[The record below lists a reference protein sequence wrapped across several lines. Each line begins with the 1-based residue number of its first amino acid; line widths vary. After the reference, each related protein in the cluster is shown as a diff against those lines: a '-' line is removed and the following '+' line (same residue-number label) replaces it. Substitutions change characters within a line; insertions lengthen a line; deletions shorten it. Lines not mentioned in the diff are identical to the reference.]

1 MSSTTPSSP
10 ASHSHALIAVSIKN
24 AQQHSPARP
33 TPQLELQ
40 DIPEQW
46 EPILHAASNQVVLY
60 NPHSHALSITTAT
73 RDSLY
78 TAPVPAHRR
87 HRKCPYCKQTLP
99 PDFGHNDN
107 EQHFSR
113 IHEDPDEVSD
123 SDSDHWK
130 EAYELPSLDPEGDQ
144 DIETLS
150 RDPAYYSRASDYFQL
165 LAIANERSFSQA
177 ASEDDPS
184 DGAGMANQSAP
195 QPSSNGQAQNRSQT
209 FPAEKMAEGYFKSFF
224 QEEYKLGM
232 GANGS
237 VYLCQVGFTL
247 SVSLPPHHFQHVLDG
262 NSLGHFAVKKIAVG
276 ESHSY
281 LLNILREVR
290 LLERLRH
297 PNIITYQYV
306 RARLHFAT
314 HLICP
319 P

>member
-1 MSSTTPSSP
+1 MEQHWQWQTKATNDLHTRDVTSLALHPLPTFSKPTMSSTAPASP
-10 ASHSHALIAVSIKN
+10 TSHSHALVAVSTKN
-24 AQQHSPARP
+24 AQPNSPARP
-33 TPQLELQ
+33 IPQFGAQ

-73 RDSLY
+73 RDSIY
-78 TAPVPAHRR
+78 TAPVPAKRR

-99 PDFGHNDN
+99 PDFGHDDDDDN
-107 EQHFSR
+107 EQHFNR

-123 SDSDHWK
+123 SGSDHWK
-130 EAYELPSLDPEGDQ
+130 EAYELPEGDQ

-177 ASEDDPS
+177 ASEDGAS
-184 DGAGMANQSAP
+184 DGTDLGN
-195 QPSSNGQAQNRSQT
+195 PSTSHSSSHGKAQDRSQT

-237 VYLCQVGFTL
+237 VYLCQVCATAL
-247 SVSLPPHHFQHVLDG
+247 VSLSPSSFSARSGRQQPRTFRRQEDCRRRIAFVPP
-262 NSLGHFAVKKIAVG
+262 
-276 ESHSY
+276 
-281 LLNILREVR
+281 
-290 LLERLRH
+290 
-297 PNIITYQYV
+297 
-306 RARLHFAT
+306 
-314 HLICP
+314 
-319 P
+319 